1 MRRAFWGSLADLSSI
16 RNQLIRKEL
25 IFASGPG
32 VVEFRMPLT
41 EQYIVRN
48 REALERRARRSAI
61 EQARK
66 PAGEPRRS

>member
-1 MRRAFWGSLADLSSI
+1 
-16 RNQLIRKEL
+16 
-25 IFASGPG
+25 